1 MLEITI
7 PEREYAYEDPETGDI
22 CFMSTPK
29 TNLTLEHSLISVA
42 KWEAKWKKPFLDDK
56 VPKTHEESIDYVRCM
71 TLNKSVDPLVYDA
84 IDHETMKKIT
94 DYIDDSQTAT
104 WFSPQEKAQSKFT
117 GKKITAELI
126 YYWMSALNLPFDI
139 CSKWHLSRLMT
150 LIEVCNLE
158 NAPKKNMT
166 PAQIAKQ
173 NHSLNAARRKAHKT
187 RG

>member
-7 PEREYAYEDPETGDI
+7 PEREYTYEDPKTGDI

-29 TNLTLEHSLISVA
+29 VTLTLEHSLISVS

-56 VPKTHEESIDYVRCM
+56 VSKTHEESIDYVRCM
-71 TLNKSVDPLVYDA
+71 TLNKSVDPLVYEA
-84 IDHETMKKIT
+84 IDNATMQQIT
-94 DYIDDSQTAT
+94 DYIGESQTAT
-104 WFSPQEKAQSKFT
+104 WFSPQEKKQSKFS

-166 PAQIAKQ
+166 PSQIAKQ